1 MEQPKMEVLNPKN
14 EAHCE
19 CFRRMMHAYAAELGG
34 MEEFAGKQGIDAF
47 VEKWTDSILHLLG
60 PADRHLVLCWL
71 DNIPAGFL
79 YGKVDHRE
87 HRGFVKPGCGYIM
100 EFYVVPRFRRTGI
113 GTAMFAHLEQCFLID
128 GAKKM
133 YLTTD
138 TDEGI
143 SFWRKMG
150 FANTHEK
157 SPDNQTEIYEKMIA
171 TSSDADNLAC
181 S

>member
-1 MEQPKMEVLNPKN
+1 
-14 EAHCE
+14 
-19 CFRRMMHAYAAELGG
+19 
-34 MEEFAGKQGIDAF
+34 
-47 VEKWTDSILHLLG
+47 
-60 PADRHLVLCWL
+60 
-71 DNIPAGFL
+71 
-79 YGKVDHRE
+79 
-87 HRGFVKPGCGYIM
+87 
-100 EFYVVPRFRRTGI
+100 
-113 GTAMFAHLEQCFLID
+113 MFAHLEQCFLID

-157 SPDNQTEIYEKMIA
+157 SPDNQAEIYEKMIA

-181 S
+181 SWRRVRRIVSYFH